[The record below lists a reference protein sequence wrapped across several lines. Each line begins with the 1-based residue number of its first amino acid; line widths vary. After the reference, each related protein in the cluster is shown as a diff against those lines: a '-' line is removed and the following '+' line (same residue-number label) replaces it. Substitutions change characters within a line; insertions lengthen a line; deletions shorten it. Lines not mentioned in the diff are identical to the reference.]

1 MKGRQK
7 GDEVNYVE
15 AKDFFKESKRLVI
28 WQPSGEFSQGR
39 LTFTVAVKAGHR
51 DSTLDVNPSASGY
64 GAIRLDDDEMDFE
77 LTREDLQI
85 NMEDWNAM
93 NFYLQIVLLYLK
105 HRIVFII
112 LLFCDILLETIVLY
126 YTWHKRREIVS
137 DFVTASNGGSENA
150 FVKLY
155 WSFYITDIAVTAG
168 YFVLGLVAIFS
179 ERISVHSK
187 FSCYV
192 IVLIFFKLAFT
203 ALSAYNLL
211 LMVMKILI
219 YAYAKFIASVI
230 KNILILP
237 ANSYLNSEW
246 Q

>member
-93 NFYLQIVLLYLK
+93 NFYLQVSNMSNVDSAPLPQTPNCLHHTALLRHPAGNHRSLLYL
-105 HRIVFII
+105 
-112 LLFCDILLETIVLY
+112 
-126 YTWHKRREIVS
+126 
-137 DFVTASNGGSENA
+137 A
-150 FVKLY
+150 
-155 WSFYITDIAVTAG
+155 
-168 YFVLGLVAIFS
+168 
-179 ERISVHSK
+179 
-187 FSCYV
+187 
-192 IVLIFFKLAFT
+192 
-203 ALSAYNLL
+203 
-211 LMVMKILI
+211 
-219 YAYAKFIASVI
+219 
-230 KNILILP
+230 
-237 ANSYLNSEW
+237 
-246 Q
+246 